1 MSKKVLIV
9 DIGNTATE
17 FAVFEGGNLQ
27 EFLGFFKIPADLE
40 NVKNALYSYKKRGLK
55 LDDGMIFSVVPSN
68 NEKVQKIV
76 QEVFGI
82 PSKVFDWENYELTK
96 KNKAIKDAIGADLLA
111 DIKQADIEYGGPCL
125 IADFG
130 TITKL
135 IQLDENGSFEGL
147 SLIPGLEIT
156 VENFS
161 SSTELLPELQTA
173 APPKGRLGLG
183 TVESMLHGS
192 YWSTVYY
199 VKEVLK
205 SLNNNKTKLI
215 LTGGNLR
222 YIKDEFEDAICDPEL
237 TLKGMNVLYQ
247 EITK

>member
-1 MSKKVLIV
+1 MSKKVLII

-17 FAVFEGGNLQ
+17 FAVFEDGNLQ
-27 EFLGFFKIPADLE
+27 EFLGFFKIPDE
-40 NVKNALYSYKKRGLK
+40 IQNVKKALNSYKKRGFNLSDSM
-55 LDDGMIFSVVPSN
+55 LFSVVPSN
-68 NEKVQKIV
+68 NAEVQMAV
-76 QEVFGI
+76 QDVFGI
-82 PSKVFDWENYELTK
+82 STKVFDWERYELNK

-111 DIKQADIEYGGPCL
+111 DIKQVDIEYGGPCL

-161 SSTELLPELQTA
+161 SSTELLPELKNA
-173 APPKGRLGLG
+173 EPPKGRLGLG

-192 YWSTVYY
+192 YWSTVYF

-205 SLNNNKTKLI
+205 SLNNDKTKLI
-215 LTGGNLR
+215 ITGGNLR
-222 YIKDEFEDAICDPEL
+222 YIKDEFKDAIIDSKL

-247 EITK
+247 ETIK

>member
-17 FAVFEGGNLQ
+17 FAVFEDGNLL
-27 EFLGFFKIPADLE
+27 EFLGFFRIPAELE
-40 NVKNALYSYKKRGLK
+40 NVKRALNSHKKTGLK

-68 NEKVQKIV
+68 NAKVQMVV
-76 QEVFGI
+76 QDVFGI
-82 PSKVFDWENYELTK
+82 PSKVFDWERYELYK
-96 KNKAIKDAIGADLLA
+96 KDKNITDPIGADLLA
-111 DIKQADIEYGGPCL
+111 DIKQADVEYGGPCL
-125 IADFG
+125 VADFG

-135 IQLDENGSFEGL
+135 IQLDESGNFVGL

-161 SSTELLPELQTA
+161 SSTELLPELKTST
-173 APPKGRLGLG
+173 PPKGRLGLS

-199 VKEVLK
+199 VKETLK
-205 SLNNNKTKLI
+205 SLKNDKTKLI

-222 YIKDEFEDAICDPEL
+222 YIKDEFKSAILDPEL

-247 EITK
+247 EMNK

>member
-40 NVKNALYSYKKRGLK
+40 NVKKALNSYKNQGLK

-82 PSKVFDWENYELTK
+82 PSKVFDWENYKLTK
-96 KNKAIKDAIGADLLA
+96 KNREIKDAIGADLLA

-135 IQLDENGSFEGL
+135 IQLDESGSFEGL

-161 SSTELLPELQTA
+161 LSTELLPELQTA

-205 SLNNNKTKLI
+205 SLNNDKTKLI

-222 YIKDEFEDAICDPEL
+222 YIKDEFEGAICDPEL